1 MCAGPS
7 PMTDAAGRI
16 FIDYYTDALCV
27 WAWIAQPRLEELQRQ
42 WGDRLGVRH
51 RCVDVFGDS
60 HSKIRRQWGAHD
72 GFERF
77 SSHVTESAS
86 AFDECIVNS
95 RVWSHIRPRSSLQAH
110 LLLKAVGLV
119 AGDEAVGPMALKIRH
134 AFFVE
139 ARDVS
144 DQSLLLELATEAGLD
159 GAALQSALLDGSA
172 LARLSDDQRS
182 ADDLGVRGSPTWVIN
197 EGRQILYGNVGYRI
211 LHANIDELLKH
222 PGTEASW
229 C

>member
-1 MCAGPS
+1 
-7 PMTDAAGRI
+7 MTDADGRI

-60 HSKIRRQWGAHD
+60 HSKIRRQWGAQD

-86 AFDECIVNS
+86 TFDECIVNP
-95 RVWSHIRPRSSLQAH
+95 RVWSHVRPRSSLQAH
-110 LLLKAVGLV
+110 LLLGV
-119 AGDEAVGPMALKIRH
+119 AP
-134 AFFVE
+134 
-139 ARDVS
+139 DVS
-144 DQSLLLELATEAGLD
+144 DQSLLLELAKEAGLD
-159 GAALQSALLDGSA
+159 GTALQSALLDGSA

-182 ADDLGVRGSPTWVIN
+182 ADDLSVRGSPTWVIN
-197 EGRQILYGNVGYRI
+197 DGRQILYGNVGYRI

>member
-1 MCAGPS
+1 MPEDG
-7 PMTDAAGRI
+7 GRI

-42 WGDRLGVRH
+42 WGERLGVRH
-51 RCVDVFGDS
+51 RCVDIFGDS
-60 HSKIRRQWGAHD
+60 HGKIRRQWGEHD

-77 SSHVTESAS
+77 SDHVAESAS
-86 AFDECIVNS
+86 PFDGCIVNP
-95 RVWSHIRPRSSLQAH
+95 RVWSHVRPRSSLQAH

-119 AGDEAVGPMALKIRH
+119 AGDEAVGPMALKIRR

-139 ARDVS
+139 GRDIS
-144 DQSLLLELATEAGLD
+144 DQSLLLELAAEADLD
-159 GAALQSALLDGSA
+159 SNALQGALLDGSA
-172 LARLSDDQRS
+172 LAGLSGDQRS
-182 ADDLGVRGSPTWVIN
+182 ASDLSVRGSPTWVIN

-222 PGTEASW
+222 PGAEASW